1 MNIKSLFLGLVVA
14 AALSSTAQADLVQNG
29 SLELSGYPAGTSPN
43 IFDSGLI
50 TGWTLYS
57 PGSNVN
63 ADYQDDPDLS
73 SPTPPQS
80 MPDAYRS
87 CTAALGFQAGATCAN
102 PDGPGYFV
110 NLDGD
115 PAFPTGIR
123 QSIAGL
129 VANQTYT
136 LTFSWAAV
144 ERWNDSGPT
153 SDEYLTVNLGNL
165 SFVTPN
171 IFTGPPS
178 PTCTTCLPPKGFSG
192 WFTTSQTFVWDGSSN
207 VLSFL
212 SHGNPSGIPPTVN
225 IDGISLNAASP
236 EPSTWVMLIT
246 GFGVLVSAARRRRQ
260 TTPPV

>member
-1 MNIKSLFLGLVVA
+1 MNVKSLFLGLAVA
-14 AALSSTAQADLVQNG
+14 ASWSSTAQANLVQNG
-29 SLELSGYPAGTSPN
+29 SLELSGYAAGASPN
-43 IFDSGLI
+43 IFDAGLI

-63 ADYQDDPDLS
+63 AVYQYDPNLS
-73 SPTPPQS
+73 SPTAPQS
-80 MPDAYRS
+80 MPDAYRT
-87 CTAALGFQAGATCAN
+87 CTAALGFQAGATCTN

-115 PAFPTGIR
+115 PSFPTGIR

-129 VANQTYT
+129 VANQKYT

-144 ERWNDSGPT
+144 QRWNESGPT
-153 SDEYLTVNLGNL
+153 SDEYLTVTLGNL
-165 SFVTPN
+165 SFNTPN

-178 PTCTTCLPPKGFSG
+178 PTCTTCLPPKVFSG
-192 WFTTSQTFVWDGSSN
+192 WFTTSVNFVWDGSSS

-225 IDGISLNAASP
+225 LDGISLNAAP
-236 EPSTWVMLIT
+236 EPSSWVMLIT
-246 GFGVLVSAARRRRQ
+246 GFGVLVAAARRRRK
-260 TTPPV
+260 TIAPM